1 MILLSSF
8 GTKPTRSGLR
18 KCHIMSTQILLMNIQ
33 RYHANNCWNNVL
45 NCGHWLGSLLSC
57 NSTTVPSTSQ
67 DESQVLNMWCDR
79 DRTHMVE
86 MSVRYIA
93 HDTLRCEHTRNANC
107 QHCILATGP
116 FFNFFFFFYP
126 SSSRKAVLIIL
137 CCTNPY
143 FSHYNVHCGSPSIC
157 TDFTKYI
164 ELVHFLGDG
173 IQILL
178 PLDGARR
185 AVSTCFLSFL
195 LR

>member
-1 MILLSSF
+1 
-8 GTKPTRSGLR
+8 
-18 KCHIMSTQILLMNIQ
+18 
-33 RYHANNCWNNVL
+33 
-45 NCGHWLGSLLSC
+45 
-57 NSTTVPSTSQ
+57 
-67 DESQVLNMWCDR
+67 
-79 DRTHMVE
+79 MVE

-116 FFNFFFFFYP
+116 FLKNFFFLSIIKQKGSFDYF
-126 SSSRKAVLIIL
+126 VL
-137 CCTNPY
+137 C